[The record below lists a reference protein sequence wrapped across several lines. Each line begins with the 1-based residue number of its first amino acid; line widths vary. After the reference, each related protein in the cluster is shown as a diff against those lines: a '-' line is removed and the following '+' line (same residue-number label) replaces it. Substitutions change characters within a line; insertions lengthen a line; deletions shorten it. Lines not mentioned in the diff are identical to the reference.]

1 MIPYNAQSKA
11 MTIKPIHLNLYYI
24 SHKKWGYF
32 SALQSLLT
40 TTFDKNKDYAAE
52 TYGYLYAT

>member
-1 MIPYNAQSKA
+1 MI
-11 MTIKPIHLNLYYI
+11 IKPTHLNLYYI
-24 SHKKWGYF
+24 SHEKLGYF
-32 SALQSLLT
+32 SALQRLLT

>member
-1 MIPYNAQSKA
+1 

-24 SHKKWGYF
+24 SHKKWRYF
-32 SALQSLLT
+32 SALQRLLT